1 MELSMK
7 NEEVPTAVT
16 DGTTEN
22 KVLDKQQDDEEA
34 KMKKMTDA
42 VRTLIECVGEDPS
55 REGLVK
61 TPLRMAKALQ
71 FFTKGY
77 HENLETIVGGAVFE
91 ENHEDMVIVRDIDLF
106 SLCEHHMIPFYGKVH
121 IGYIP
126 NKKVLGLSKLAR
138 VSEMFSRRL
147 QIQERL
153 TQQIGNAI
161 MDVLQPQGVGVVVEA
176 TYVFRV
182 WCVSIRPHSY
192 SPHTRTHTRHTTH
205 TTCRHMCMCMRGAQK
220 PGSSTI
226 TSCMVGVFRYCLP
239 TTLLVRAPQR

>member
-1 MELSMK
+1 MEQA
-7 NEEVPTAVT
+7 NENELKVGEVQ
-16 DGTTEN
+16 TEHEAEN
-22 KVLDKQQDDEEA
+22 GKESPEEI
-34 KMKKMTDA
+34 MKKMTSA
-42 VRTLIECVGEDPS
+42 VRTLIEAVGEDPT

-77 HENLETIVGGAVFE
+77 HESLEEIVGGAVFE

-138 VSEMFSRRL
+138 VSEMFARRL

-176 TYVFRV
+176 T
-182 WCVSIRPHSY
+182 
-192 SPHTRTHTRHTTH
+192 
-205 TTCRHMCMCMRGAQK
+205 HMCMCMRGAQK

-226 TSCMVGVFRYCLP
+226 TSCMVGVFRDDVKTRQEFLQ
-239 TTLLVRAPQR
+239 LIHSKKLFS

>member
-1 MELSMK
+1 MEPTVLRDRK
-7 NEEVPTAVT
+7 EGEKVPAMPA
-16 DGTTEN
+16 GGEPKAAAATTT
-22 KVLDKQQDDEEA
+22 KQDDEEA
-34 KMKKMTDA
+34 TMKKMTDA
-42 VRTLIECVGEDPS
+42 VRTLIECVGEDPT

-77 HENLETIVGGAVFE
+77 HESLEAIVGGAVFE

-138 VSEMFSRRL
+138 VSEMFARRL

-153 TQQIGNAI
+153 TQQIANAI

-176 TYVFRV
+176 T
-182 WCVSIRPHSY
+182 
-192 SPHTRTHTRHTTH
+192 
-205 TTCRHMCMCMRGAQK
+205 HMCMCMRGAQK

-226 TSCMVGVFRYCLP
+226 TSCMVGVFRDDVKTRQEFLQ
-239 TTLLVRAPQR
+239 LIHSKKLFS